1 MKRKF
6 GAVRNSFLKAY
17 SLIELS
23 IVLVI
28 VSVLVSGAMV
38 VSVDSLKTDQIRITK
53 ERIDAVYKRL
63 AYHIKTNRRLPCPAL
78 KNKVRSTDSDYGVAG
93 TCADVA
99 SGVYA
104 SGNFIWGALPCA
116 TLGLPLDY
124 CEDAFGSKF
133 LYFVD
138 KRFTVAADTGVA
150 PVFDADINNYNF
162 STMAN
167 NQLSS
172 SPATIWTIKENPIGS
187 LQNITSNAVFGIVS
201 AGANKF
207 GAYNSNSSTAIS
219 TAGSDSDELMNQN
232 ATSGAGYFVSSS
244 PASNSFDDLVFYKA
258 MKNIIADYPDLMY
271 LVPCNNTNSQYI
283 NGSNTGDTWYDGI
296 VYSKK
301 AVCSSQNQDLRF
313 SKKCGTNGNFIIQN
327 ESCAVTGS
335 GSTCSLTNNQDVGTG
350 AKYTGI
356 TQTYSNSSLIPLS
369 CKTNFGRKIIGGSR
383 TSDDKAQTC
392 NLTPTDRSTTD
403 LPQALCSNGVLS
415 TIVDCTACRYCVAAS
430 EATSPDNN
438 AMRTES
444 FSYWRGVG
452 TTCVCD
458 IFVKFSPNCAPL
470 TLLNGEPHT
479 CISSGSCLSYMLEV
493 EPVLGIVPCERSFYM
508 TANFTVTC
516 FDGQKILTNTT
527 CSADCPFGVT
537 CSGDCNT
544 TVVPW

>member
-63 AYHIKTNRRLPCPAL
+63 AYHIKTNRDLPCPAL
-78 KNKVRSTDSDYGVAG
+78 TNKVRSADSDYGVAG
-93 TCADVA
+93 TCAGVA
-99 SGVYA
+99 YGVYA

-172 SPATIWTIKENPIGS
+172 SPATIWTIKENPAGS
-187 LQNITSNAVFGIVS
+187 LQNITANAVFGIVS

-232 ATSGAGYFVSSS
+232 ATSGSGYFVSSS
-244 PASNSFDDLVFYKA
+244 PASNSFDDIVFYKT
-258 MKNIIADYPDLMY
+258 MKDIIADFTDVTT
-271 LVPCNNTNSQYI
+271 LVPCDNIDPNYI
-283 NGSNTGDTWYDGI
+283 NGGVTGDAWLDGV

-301 AVCSSQNQDLRF
+301 NICASPYENVRW
-313 SKKCGTNGNFIIQN
+313 SKKCSSNGNFVTVSNSCITTVGT
-327 ESCAVTGS
+327 SCALTNGQDLGS
-335 GSTCSLTNNQDVGTG
+335 GSE
-350 AKYTGI
+350 YTGV
-356 TQTYSNSSLIPLS
+356 TQSYPDGSTILLS
-369 CKTNFGRKIIGGSR
+369 CKSNYGRKIIVGSSNV
-383 TSDDKAQTC
+383 SDNSAQTC
-392 NLTPTDRSTTD
+392 SRSPTDRAVTSD
-403 LPQALCSNGVLS
+403 NFPFSICIAGVLRIYNDCSSCRNCYNNDS
-415 TIVDCTACRYCVAAS
+415 TS
-430 EATSPDNN
+430 AT
-438 AMRTES
+438 
-444 FSYWRGVG
+444 V
-452 TTCVCD
+452 
-458 IFVKFSPNCAPL
+458 
-470 TLLNGEPHT
+470 LN
-479 CISSGSCLSYMLEV
+479 
-493 EPVLGIVPCERSFYM
+493 
-508 TANFTVTC
+508 
-516 FDGQKILTNTT
+516 
-527 CSADCPFGVT
+527 
-537 CSGDCNT
+537 NT
-544 TVVPW
+544 TVSQSMSCNSDSRSAADIITECRDNNVTYALAHGASANFGHAKRRKCNCPCEERNVCTAVQLQCLDGAFQFISDVGYDLGGTDNCASGRIQCGYHSQACGNGC

>member
-63 AYHIKTNRRLPCPAL
+63 AYHIKTNRDLPCPAL
-78 KNKVRSTDSDYGVAG
+78 TNKVRSTDSDYGVAG
-93 TCADVA
+93 TCAGVA
-99 SGVYA
+99 YGVYA

-138 KRFTVAADTGVA
+138 KRFTVAADIGVA

-172 SPATIWTIKENPIGS
+172 SPATIWTIKENPAGS
-187 LQNITSNAVFGIVS
+187 LQNITTNAVFGIVS

-232 ATSGAGYFVSSS
+232 ATSGSGYFVSSS

-258 MKNIIADYPDLMY
+258 MKDIIADYPDLMY

-301 AVCSSQNQDLRF
+301 AVCSSPNQDLRF

-327 ESCAVTGS
+327 ESCAVTGN
-335 GSTCSLTNNQDVGTG
+335 GTCSLTNSQSIGTG
-350 AKYTGI
+350 AQYTGT
-356 TQTYSNSSLIPLS
+356 TQSYPNGSIVPLS
-369 CKTNFGRKIIGGSR
+369 CKTNFGRTIIGGSR
-383 TSDDKAQTC
+383 TSDNTAQTC

-403 LPQALCSNGVLS
+403 LPQAVCSNGALYV
-415 TIVDCTACRYCVAAS
+415 INDCTACRSCSGIADANGYTLYWSRYNHYEYLAEDYHCTTTVS
-430 EATSPDNN
+430 CAT
-438 AMRTES
+438 
-444 FSYWRGVG
+444 
-452 TTCVCD
+452 
-458 IFVKFSPNCAPL
+458 NCAGSVNHNQ
-470 TLLNGEPHT
+470 TATCSDSDSCTTSRASNGKNKT
-479 CISSGSCLSYMLEV
+479 FNSSASC
-493 EPVLGIVPCERSFYM
+493 
-508 TANFTVTC
+508 TVTC
-516 FDGQKILTNTT
+516 TDQVLEFTAT
-527 CSADCPFGVT
+527 S
-537 CSGDCNT
+537 CSGAC
-544 TVVPW
+544 

>member
-38 VSVDSLKTDQIRITK
+38 VSVDSLKTDQIRIAK

-78 KNKVRSTDSDYGVAG
+78 INKVRSADSDYGVAG
-93 TCADVA
+93 TCASV
-99 SGVYA
+99 SYGVYS

-124 CEDAFGSKF
+124 CEDAFGNKF
-133 LYFVD
+133 IYFVD

-172 SPATIWTIKENPIGS
+172 SPATIWTIKENPAGS

-207 GAYNSNSSTAIS
+207 GAYNSNSSTANSI
-219 TAGSDSDELMNQN
+219 AGSDSDELNN
-232 ATSGAGYFVSSS
+232 HNTTSVAGYFVSSS

-258 MKNIIADYPDLMY
+258 MKDIIADYPDLMY

-283 NGSNTGDTWYDGI
+283 NGSNTGNTWYDGI

-301 AVCSSQNQDLRF
+301 AVCSSPNQDFRF

-327 ESCAVTGS
+327 ESCAVTGN
-335 GSTCSLTNNQDVGTG
+335 GTCSLTNNQGVGTG
-350 AKYTGI
+350 AQYTGA
-356 TQTYSNSSLIPLS
+356 TQTYPNGSIVPLS

-383 TSDDKAQTC
+383 TSDNTAQTC

-403 LPQALCSNGVLS
+403 LPQAVCSNGVLYV
-415 TIVDCTACRYCVAAS
+415 INDCTSCRSCSGAANANGFTLSWSKYNACNKSGSTYHCTTSVSCSTSCAGTGTFPSGSQYSCTDSAS
-430 EATSPDNN
+430 CKAEGMMGSCNYSSSASCTVNCTDQVLKFTATS
-438 AMRTES
+438 
-444 FSYWRGVG
+444 
-452 TTCVCD
+452 
-458 IFVKFSPNCAPL
+458 
-470 TLLNGEPHT
+470 
-479 CISSGSCLSYMLEV
+479 
-493 EPVLGIVPCERSFYM
+493 
-508 TANFTVTC
+508 
-516 FDGQKILTNTT
+516 
-527 CSADCPFGVT
+527 
-537 CSGDCNT
+537 CSGAC
-544 TVVPW
+544 